1 VNAGALA
8 PRRGGRP
15 AKPGPAAVLAGLLIA
30 TRALAAPVGTPAP
43 APAPAHPLR
52 LPPVTRVTLK
62 NGLRVLV
69 MPSHRLPLVDFRLVA
84 RAGSVYDPPGKEG
97 LAGLTADLLTQ
108 GAGQRGAKQIAEEIA
123 FVGGTLDA
131 SAGTEQLVVSC
142 EILARDYDTGLELF
156 RDVVVSPTFPP
167 EEFARKQAEKL
178 GELASEKDDPST
190 VADNELRPFLLGTH
204 PLGHPVNGWEKSVS
218 AIGRNDVVAFQ
229 RDLLTPGNSLLAVVG
244 DVDPDQV
251 VASLEQAFAAWKGGG
266 SPGSDYDPPPP
277 VRGREVLV
285 VRKPEVT
292 QTQIRLAAIGVPRNS
307 PDYYAI
313 VVANTILG
321 GGFTSR
327 LVNQIRVVQG
337 LTYSIASHWPMYR
350 NAGVYVIDT
359 FTRNET
365 LRKTIDA
372 TLAVVQQLVDGGPTP
387 AELAKAKRYL
397 TGQFPLGLQ
406 SPDALAARIADIEFY
421 RLDPRYLETYAARI
435 DAVPMADVRRVLR
448 ERFGVKDLRILVIAD
463 PAAAQ
468 PALEG
473 LGPVTV
479 KEIR

>member
-1 VNAGALA
+1 M
-8 PRRGGRP
+8 
-15 AKPGPAAVLAGLLIA
+15 PGPAAALAGWLIA
-30 TRALAAPVGTPAP
+30 ARALAAPAGAPAP
-43 APAPAHPLR
+43 APAPAAVTAHPLR
-52 LPPVTRVTLK
+52 LPPVTRVTLE

-108 GAGQRGAKQIAEEIA
+108 GAGKRGAKQIAEEIA

-156 RDVVVSPTFPP
+156 RDVVVSPTFPA

-204 PLGHPVNGWEKSVS
+204 PLGHPINGWEKSVS
-218 AIGRNDVVAFQ
+218 AIGRNDVVAFH

-244 DVDPDQV
+244 DVEPDRV
-251 VASLEQAFAAWKGGG
+251 VASLEEAFAAWQGGA
-266 SPGSDYDPPPP
+266 SPQSDYEPPPP

-350 NAGVYVIDT
+350 NAGLYVIDT

-372 TLAVVQQLVDGGPTP
+372 TLAVVQQLVDAGPTP

-435 DAVPMADVRRVLR
+435 DAVPMADVRRVLK
-448 ERFGVKDLRILVIAD
+448 ERFGVKDLRILVISD

-473 LGPVTV
+473 LGPVAV